1 VIQQNSGTRRHGAL
15 NGTAHDGAVTV
26 ILAARAI
33 VHVLHTG
40 LHERLFGRE
49 RNAHRGPKGKTQG
62 QHEHSN
68 SAREFH
74 SPTMDVRPK
83 FVNSTSWKAKQVTV
97 IIS

>member
-33 VHVLHTG
+33 VHLLHAG

-49 RNAHRGPKGKTQG
+49 RNAHRRPERKAQG
-62 QHEHSN
+62 QKERSDG
-68 SAREFH
+68 AREFH
-74 SPTMDVRPK
+74 GSTMNFCLK
-83 FVNSTSWKAKQVTV
+83 FVNCTSKKLKQIPV
-97 IIS
+97 INI